1 MPSNTIHGLYA
12 ITDSTLIRAK
22 SFKSKL
28 RQALEGGAKVLQ
40 YRDKSAHHELRWQQ
54 AQQLVALCKEYQAV
68 SIIND
73 DIELAKVVGADGVHI
88 GIDDET
94 LLEARQQLG
103 QKKIIGVTCY
113 SDIERAK
120 IAVAESADYV
130 AFGSIFPS
138 PTKPQAKPGSLQVL
152 EQARNVLDIPIVAI
166 GGITLDNIDSVIAAG
181 ADSVA
186 VISAVFGATGS
197 DNAIKQAA
205 SAFSKSFLNET

>member
-1 MPSNTIHGLYA
+1 MSSKIIHGLYA
-12 ITDSTLIRAK
+12 ITDSKLMRAK

-28 RQALEGGAKVLQ
+28 RQALEGGAKVVQ

-54 AQQLVALCKEYQAV
+54 AQQLVELCKEYNAT

-88 GIDDET
+88 GIEDGT

-103 QKKIIGVTCY
+103 QDKIIGVTCY
-113 SDIERAK
+113 SDIERAR
-120 IAVAESADYV
+120 VAIEESADYV

-138 PTKPQAKPGSLQVL
+138 TTKPQAKAGSLNIL
-152 EQARNVLDIPIVAI
+152 EQARQELDAPIVAI
-166 GGITLDNIDSVIAAG
+166 GGINLDNVNSVINAG
-181 ADSVA
+181 ADSIA

-197 DNAIKQAA
+197 DDAIKQAA
-205 SAFSKSFLNET
+205 LAFSKSFSN